1 MILPNLR
8 VFVESL
14 FWFLRHFILFIF
26 LSEQRKFCSQ
36 QNFKFKIKW
45 NRNWQSWRKPCWS
58 RWSGVTVPDPA
69 LKWAKFGSWDDIW
82 VNLIWWTYLIS
93 PIFSP
98 SLNFNQITYTLNH
111 IFLSNWKRIFYPRP
125 LLNVFSCDM
134 ITLLGFEPT
143 TFDHQSSLITS
154 TPGSGPFVG
163 FYWAF
168 RAPKFA
174 FLIPLAHRDSNQR
187 P

>member
-125 LLNVFSCDM
+125 LFNVFSCDM

-143 TFDHQSSLITS
+143 TLDLLASYDSIKSDLIK
-154 TPGSGPFVG
+154 FVTKLSKLTN
-163 FYWAF
+163 
-168 RAPKFA
+168 R
-174 FLIPLAHRDSNQR
+174 LISAWSQLLFVEHLSR
-187 P
+187 